1 MEKPDAPEK
10 PALTQ
15 TDRSAI
21 ANVAFRYWQE
31 RGGPIGS
38 PEEDWYRAERELRRR
53 APAANE
59 LR

>member
-1 MEKPDAPEK
+1 MEKPDTPAK

-21 ANVAFRYWQE
+21 TNLAYRYWQE

-38 PEEDWYRAERELRRR
+38 PEEDWYRAERELRQRGGG
-53 APAANE
+53 
-59 LR
+59 